1 MQISRNV
8 RYTNHVTGY
17 HYCDHVTDTLFW
29 KGEGG
34 NILTFF
40 TSRNFQFP
48 TAASYHISHHII
60 SHHRHQFALSLSAI
74 RRHMITNT

>member
-48 TAASYHISHHII
+48 TAPSYHISHHII
-60 SHHRHQFALSLSAI
+60 SYHITGTNLLCRFLRFAGI
-74 RRHMITNT
+74 